1 MLDANLKSLVGILP
15 ILGAFI
21 EFRDFRMVLVS
32 LGITLE
38 PQLEKGIEMEP
49 DCKFLFLWISSIL
62 GWFLYRSKHSHKK
75 RKDSLE
81 TRAEPV
87 FYALMLKTK
96 VYKNPFFPT
105 MGEHSPYGA

>member
-49 DCKFLFLWISSIL
+49 DCNRNTGRTRFLCAYVKDQSIQEPILPYYGGALPIWGVKPPPISTHVH
-62 GWFLYRSKHSHKK
+62 FAP
-75 RKDSLE
+75 RKS
-81 TRAEPV
+81 
-87 FYALMLKTK
+87 
-96 VYKNPFFPT
+96 
-105 MGEHSPYGA
+105 

>member
-21 EFRDFRMVLVS
+21 EFRDFRMVLVF

-49 DCKFLFLWISSIL
+49 DCKFLFL
-62 GWFLYRSKHSHKK
+62 
-75 RKDSLE
+75 
-81 TRAEPV
+81 
-87 FYALMLKTK
+87 
-96 VYKNPFFPT
+96 
-105 MGEHSPYGA
+105 